1 MTEAT
6 RTGNPFFDAWMDA
19 GRRFLTPGGGGYP
32 LPAFGGAVDVGRD
45 DPH

>member
-19 GRRFLTPGGGGYP
+19 GRRFLTPS
-32 LPAFGGAVDVGRD
+32 AAATAARVRRAVDDGRD

>member
-19 GRRFLTPGGGGYP
+19 GRRFLAPSGQAAT
-32 LPAFGGAVDVGRD
+32 AASVRRAVDDGRD